1 MKTQDLRTFRSA
13 LIVATLLLAV
23 CPLGLTQNPANSTT
37 VSMPHLIKF
46 SGVLK
51 DEAGAPKTGVAGITF
66 ALYKDQQGGTP
77 LWLETQNVQA
87 DANGHYTVMLGATK
101 SDGLPMEFF
110 TSNEARWVGVQPQ
123 GQSEQPRVLLVSA
136 PYALKAADAETLGGK
151 PLSAFQLVA
160 PSSNPNSGATQQAQ
174 PPAEQPNEISCA
186 SKTGCQAAFVPL
198 FTTNGG
204 SAKVSDSIIT
214 QTGSTV
220 NVGGEVVGQ
229 TGFFRSATNGTIF
242 QATQTSNGG
251 GVALGGVAE
260 GTTGIGVAGS
270 GVTGVSG
277 FGLSNGTGVS
287 GQGGTGIFGFSSPT
301 SGFARATVGILN
313 TTTAGSAAVYGLAQ
327 NTSGQTFG
335 VQGYNFANTDFAAG
349 VSGVADGDQNKTFG
363 VTGQSFSPAG
373 TGVWGLGQG
382 QSATGGLV
390 GCCSVG
396 VWGDTSSNA
405 GGAAGLVGTADD
417 AQALFLGNNST
428 NFLTA
433 AINNFE
439 NSQHNVAMLLVQ
451 DPAFGQFCN
460 INTDGVL
467 FCSGG
472 HALVVPVD
480 NSRRQVALHAVESP
494 QNWFED
500 FGSGRL
506 ESGVGTIALE
516 PTFAQTVNTGSDYH
530 VFLTPEGE
538 CRGLY
543 VSNKSASGFEVH
555 EVGGGQSNVAFAY
568 RIVALRRG
576 YENLR
581 LARGSDRDGGEDER
595 QRAPAVCETGSAL
608 DVARASYAI
617 HSPSYPG
624 EPAGCSAQQVGI
636 APISKLIVRQTAR
649 GVGAPRAMSWAEL
662 VLRRR
667 EYGLPLEDSFKN

>member
-1 MKTQDLRTFRSA
+1 MKTQDPRTFRFA
-13 LIVATLLLAV
+13 LIVSTLLLALSS
-23 CPLGLTQNPANSTT
+23 LGLTQNTATSTAIS
-37 VSMPHLIKF
+37 VPHLIKF

-51 DEAGAPKTGVAGITF
+51 DDAGAPKTGVVGITF
-66 ALYKDQQGGTP
+66 AFYKDQQGGAP

-87 DANGHYTVMLGATK
+87 DANGRYTVMLGASK
-101 SDGLPMEFF
+101 PDGLPMEFF
-110 TSNEARWVGVQPQ
+110 SSNEARWVGVQPQ
-123 GQSEQPRVLLVSA
+123 GQNEQPRALLVSA

-151 PLSAFQLVA
+151 PLSAFQLLA
-160 PSSNPNSGATQQAQ
+160 PSSKSSSGATQQPQ
-174 PPAEQPNEISCA
+174 PPAEQPNEITCA
-186 SKTGCQAAFVPL
+186 SKTGCKAAFVPL
-198 FTTNGG
+198 FTSNGG

-214 QTGSTV
+214 QSGSTV

-229 TGFFRSATNGTIF
+229 TGFFRSSNNGAIF
-242 QATQTSNGG
+242 QATQTNNGA

-260 GTTGIGVAGS
+260 GSTGIGVEGS

-277 FGLSNGTGVS
+277 IGLSNGTGVA
-287 GQGGTGIFGFSSPT
+287 GQGGTGVFGFSSPT

-313 TTTAGSAAVYGLAQ
+313 TTSAGSAAVYGLAQ

-335 VQGYNFANTDFAAG
+335 VQGYNFANTDFSAG

-451 DPAFGQFCN
+451 DVNFGQFCN

-480 NSRRQVALHAVESP
+480 DSRRQVALHAVESP

-506 ESGVGTIALE
+506 ESGVGTIGLE

-543 VSNKSASGFEVH
+543 VSNKSGSGFEVH
-555 EVGGGQSNVAFAY
+555 ELGGGRSNVAFAY

-581 LARGSDRDGGEDER
+581 LEDQTAMVAKTKDSARLPSAKPAQHWTPPVRPKPFT
-595 QRAPAVCETGSAL
+595 APAIPVNHA
-608 DVARASYAI
+608 DVMPTKFVSGP
-617 HSPSYPG
+617 SPH
-624 EPAGCSAQQVGI
+624 
-636 APISKLIVRQTAR
+636 
-649 GVGAPRAMSWAEL
+649 
-662 VLRRR
+662 
-667 EYGLPLEDSFKN
+667 